1 MNRYLLLV
9 IFSPGLVFF
18 YCEYLIYFFVQSSC
32 DWPKLPQSNQSLR
45 ALILA
50 DTHLLGPYRGHWFD
64 KLRREWQMSMSW
76 LAANTLHS
84 PDVVFFLGDIFDE
97 GKWANQ
103 KQYEHYV
110 ERFKQMFPANSPHHV
125 LVGNHDVGFHYMMDG
140 IKLNRFYK
148 TFNLSSSD
156 VLRLGGITFVT
167 INSMAMEGDGCSICK
182 EAEKRINS
190 IASSLKDNEKPI
202 LLQHFPL
209 FRKSDAVC
217 EGEDSMPDEEKHT
230 EFRPKLDCLSRTS
243 SIWLLK
249 SLKPRVVFSG
259 HTHHSCV
266 YNHSGVTEFS
276 VPSFSWRNR
285 NNPSYFL
292 VTISPD
298 EHAVF
303 KCFMPQESTVIRV
316 YTISLLVF
324 ILTSLLLC
332 YRRYRTGHIKML

>member
-1 MNRYLLLV
+1 
-9 IFSPGLVFF
+9 
-18 YCEYLIYFFVQSSC
+18 
-32 DWPKLPQSNQSLR
+32 
-45 ALILA
+45 
-50 DTHLLGPYRGHWFD
+50 
-64 KLRREWQMSMSW
+64 MSMSW

-202 LLQHFPL
+202 LLQ
-209 FRKSDAVC
+209 
-217 EGEDSMPDEEKHT
+217 E
-230 EFRPKLDCLSRTS
+230 
-243 SIWLLK
+243 I
-249 SLKPRVVFSG
+249 
-259 HTHHSCV
+259 
-266 YNHSGVTEFS
+266 
-276 VPSFSWRNR
+276 
-285 NNPSYFL
+285 
-292 VTISPD
+292 
-298 EHAVF
+298 
-303 KCFMPQESTVIRV
+303 
-316 YTISLLVF
+316 
-324 ILTSLLLC
+324 
-332 YRRYRTGHIKML
+332 